1 MKQMRNSSPPVIP
14 SIDLAHSMECVVGLG
29 ANLGD
34 RWAALGRAVS
44 ALGQLGELT
53 GSSLVYETDPVGGP
67 PQPRY
72 LNAAVG
78 LRTRLGPLALLG
90 ELLRV
95 ERAAGRERRVRWGP
109 RTLDLDILWIRG
121 ITVRTPELE
130 VPHPR
135 LVVRPFALVPLLE
148 VAPDALDPRTGVS
161 YGSVLEGLPRG
172 VLNRVGRPLS
182 PRATIG

>member
-14 SIDLAHSMECVVGLG
+14 SIDSPHTMECAVGLG

-34 RWAALGRAVS
+34 RWGALDRAVS
-44 ALGQLGELT
+44 AIGRLGELT
-53 GSSLVYETDPVGGP
+53 GLSLVYETDPVGGP

-78 LRTRLGPLALLG
+78 LQTSLGPHELLAA
-90 ELLRV
+90 LLRV
-95 ERAAGRERRVRWGP
+95 ERTAGRERRVRWGP

-121 ITVRTPELE
+121 LTVRTPDLE

-135 LVVRPFALVPLLE
+135 LLVRPFALVPLLD
-148 VAPDALDPRTGVS
+148 VAPDALDPATGIS
-161 YGSVLEGLPRG
+161 YSDVLEALPRDG
-172 VLNRVGRPLS
+172 MKRLPRSLS
-182 PRATIG
+182 SRATIG

>member
-1 MKQMRNSSPPVIP
+1 
-14 SIDLAHSMECVVGLG
+14 MECVIGLG

-34 RWAALGRAVS
+34 RWLTLDWAVS
-44 ALGQLGELT
+44 AVRRLGEVT
-53 GSSLVYETDPVGGP
+53 GLSLVYETDPVGGP

-78 LRTRLGPLALLG
+78 LRTRLGPLELLAQ
-90 ELLRV
+90 LLRV

-121 ITVRTPELE
+121 ITVRTPDLE

-135 LVVRPFALVPLLE
+135 LLVRPFALVPLLE
-148 VAPDALDPRTGVS
+148 VAPGALDPRTGAA
-161 YGSVLEGLPRG
+161 YAEALEVLSREGMKRLA
-172 VLNRVGRPLS
+172 RPLS